1 MKALCLCKSSGSYY
15 EWEFSKRWT
24 LLQVGVL
31 KAVDPTVSGSF
42 KNQSCDKNIIAA
54 FSLEIKRRKNG
65 TKTTTAIQIRYEI
78 HP

>member
-1 MKALCLCKSSGSYY
+1 
-15 EWEFSKRWT
+15 
-24 LLQVGVL
+24 VGVL

-42 KNQSCDKNIIAA
+42 KNQSCDNILIAA